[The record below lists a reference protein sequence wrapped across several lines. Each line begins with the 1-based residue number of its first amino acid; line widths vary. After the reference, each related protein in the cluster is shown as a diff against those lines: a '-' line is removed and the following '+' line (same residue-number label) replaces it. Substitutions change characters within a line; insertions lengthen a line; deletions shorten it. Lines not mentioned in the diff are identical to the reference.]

1 MTFIIVYLF
10 ILPFDYDAL
19 IFNPFSIVLW
29 LGVFGLFYAAIFV
42 LLPKQAMSHIE
53 WSLCGA
59 SLCSGA
65 FCALLGVNE
74 KRVTWKEHG
83 KQFYFFFG
91 VAIIIKMVYVSK
103 GVPKGLSKSQS
114 KPSTDQVMR
123 LLVGMESNLV
133 PQDMRKY
140 NGRPKS
146 KSNSVDAFF
155 TYYYWNLAPGQK
167 LLFFWVPSQNEIY
180 GTHWA
185 YQSTL
190 SSSHACTFWWR
201 LSRLQKN
208 LPMKSCRVLQCAQV
222 ACSYRVTWKELILNV
237 KLCIFTYPTIPFW
250 EIFNQT

>member
-1 MTFIIVYLF
+1 MTRCVWAFLCCHICIAPQTGYVPHRMESLWGF
-10 ILPFDYDAL
+10 AVQWCLLCFAWCQWEAGHMERTWQTIL
-19 IFNPFSIVLW
+19 
-29 LGVFGLFYAAIFV
+29 
-42 LLPKQAMSHIE
+42 
-53 WSLCGA
+53 
-59 SLCSGA
+59 
-65 FCALLGVNE
+65 
-74 KRVTWKEHG
+74 
-83 KQFYFFFG
+83 FFFG